1 MMNVTLLGAIARV
14 TLEVRKRKGDF
25 ESVKE
30 SAYNIV
36 ASCSDACFSGMFRKN
51 N

>member
-1 MMNVTLLGAIARV
+1 MMNVTLLGAITRA

-30 SAYNIV
+30 SVYNIV
-36 ASCSDACFSGMFRKN
+36 ASCFNACFSGLFRKN
-51 N
+51 S